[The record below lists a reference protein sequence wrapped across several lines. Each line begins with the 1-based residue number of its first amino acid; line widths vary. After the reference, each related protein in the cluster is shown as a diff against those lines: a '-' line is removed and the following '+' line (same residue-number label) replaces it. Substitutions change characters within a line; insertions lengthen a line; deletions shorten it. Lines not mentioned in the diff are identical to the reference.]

1 MKFLFE
7 FMPFILLN
15 LKHKGGLVGPGI
27 PGGFRFFL
35 GGGIGYMRGGA
46 LLKIIVYI

>member
-27 PGGFRFFL
+27 PGGFRFFW
-35 GGGIGYMRGGA
+35 GGGGDRVHEGGHC
-46 LLKIIVYI
+46 